1 MMKKLL
7 FIACSLLLLSCTKLE
22 NRLKGSWSITYL
34 INDIKTEDFTLQ
46 LEKDGT
52 GLKDGQIELTWNIKK
67 KKLSIKMLNSTVDWD
82 NNRNKKNEQY
92 FLSTESLENFH
103 RMEMERIKE

>member
-1 MMKKLL
+1 MKTL
-7 FIACSLLLLSCTKLE
+7 FFIFCAVTLFSCTKLE
-22 NRLKGSWSITYL
+22 NRLEGSWFVTYL
-34 INDIKTEDFTLQ
+34 INDTKTNDFTLQ

-52 GLKDGQIELTWNIKK
+52 GLKNGQIELTWSLKK
-67 KKLSIKMLNSTVDWD
+67 KVLFIKMLNSIVDWD

-92 FLSTESLENFH
+92 FLSTDSLENFH